1 MSFQVYRRRQRR
13 LSVEDERMVI
23 NRPNQV
29 EVTGWENATCRLGV
43 YDHFDFIRRVGLTER
58 DLQMQH
64 AVVSGFGLE
73 PYACQLL
80 ISRYGFSLSSRT
92 SIS

>member
-1 MSFQVYRRRQRR
+1 MSLQLYRRRQWR
-13 LSVEDERMVI
+13 LSVDDERIVI

-29 EVTGWENATCRLGV
+29 EVTWRENAACRLGV
-43 YDHFDFIRRVGLTER
+43 YDHFDVICRVGLTER

-64 AVVSGFGLE
+64 AIVSGFGLE
-73 PYACQLL
+73 PDACQLL
-80 ISRYGFSLSSRT
+80 ISRYGFSLSPRT